1 MDDDDRLTRA
11 RILLELGELDAAEA
25 DVVELLD
32 AVPDDLDALN
42 LYAKIKHVRG
52 ELSQAI
58 ACWAQLHA
66 RSPHNEVARMHLE
79 SLFHLATDPARGAEH
94 VLALGPARG
103 SGIARRP
110 TAWLEL
116 EEACRLFVAHKPDAA
131 RALCDKIA
139 ARHKGKDRE
148 IFKLA
153 TLASAW
159 LSELAGQLDV
169 ARSILEALGRA
180 RGFEH
185 DTDRILALV
194 RVYERIGTRDTLE
207 SAVRLCTHLEQ
218 RFTKISLASRLATL
232 HRRLG
237 DDARAKT
244 HEALWLEAFK
254 ERMHLPA
261 FDDLVRVAAF
271 TYLPLYGLRTVRLS
285 APARFTPEDPRARA
299 IGDALRGDLASAR
312 AFFESREDPLDR
324 KYLADVA
331 VLDEDFDRAAQL
343 YLEVFAIDPDDRRIL
358 AWLLDHADRAPAI
371 AARLRAP
378 EVASWVRE
386 ALDAATRDAP
396 LSASTARRRATFLRI
411 VADHEAALS
420 AEERAVA
427 LEEAAARDA
436 SPIGRVNAAG
446 AYRFVGKA
454 KGIVHQIWADRAT
467 TAPGRGGTLANDDVL
482 GNLTPEMRHGVR
494 NVFFAVR
501 EWARA
506 KLPHRTRDLLDWNY
520 GYKVTKEDE
529 PSGGLSAGLPTALA
543 FLSVFLQRP
552 VPSDV
557 ASSGILVADAHDVLE
572 VRLVGDAEYK
582 GRGAYHAHVRTLL
595 LPAANRPVLG
605 TTPLVPKAICDEIV
619 RFVPNLDAAAKLVF
633 GEDVFLEG

>member
-1 MDDDDRLTRA
+1 MNDDERLARA
-11 RILLELGELDAAEA
+11 RILLELGEHDAAEA

-66 RSPHNEVARMHLE
+66 RSPHNELARMHLE

-103 SGIARRP
+103 GLQRRP

-116 EEACRLFVAHKPDAA
+116 EEACRLFVSQKPDAA

-139 ARHKGKDRE
+139 ARNKAKDRE
-148 IFKLA
+148 VFKLA
-153 TLASAW
+153 TLAGAW
-159 LSELAGQLDV
+159 FAELSGQLDL
-169 ARSILEALGRA
+169 ARSVLEALGRA

-194 RVYERIGTRDTLE
+194 RVYERIGTHDTLE
-207 SAVRLCTHLEQ
+207 SAVRLCAHLEQ
-218 RFTKISLASRLATL
+218 RFTKISLASRLAVL

-237 DDARAKT
+237 DEARAK
-244 HEALWLEAFK
+244 HHDARWLEAFK

-261 FDDLVRVAAF
+261 FDDVVRVAARS
-271 TYLPLYGLRTVRLS
+271 YVPLERLRTVRLS
-285 APARFTPEDPRARA
+285 APARQTHAEPRAQA
-299 IGDALRGDLASAR
+299 IAAALQGALGEAR
-312 AFFESREDPLDR
+312 ALFEASDHPLDR

-331 VLDEDFDRAAQL
+331 VLEEDFGRAAHL
-343 YLEVFAIDPDDRRIL
+343 YLEAFAVDPDDGRVL
-358 AWLLDHADRAPAI
+358 GWLLDHADRAPEI
-371 AARLRAP
+371 AARLCEP
-378 EVASWVRE
+378 EVALRVRT

-396 LSASTARRRATFLRI
+396 LSATVARRRATFLRI
-411 VADHEAALS
+411 VCDVEALRA
-420 AEERAVA
+420 AEERAEA
-427 LEEAAARDA
+427 LEGAAARDA
-436 SPIGRVNAAG
+436 HPIGRVNAAG
-446 AYRFVGKA
+446 VYRFVGKA
-454 KGIVHQIWADRAT
+454 KGIVHQIWADRAA
-467 TAPGRGGTLANDDVL
+467 TAPGRGGSLASDDVL

-552 VPSDV
+552 VPSDI
-557 ASSGILVADAHDVLE
+557 ASSGVIVADAHDVLE
-572 VRLVGDAEYK
+572 VRLIGDAEYK
-582 GRGAYHAHVRTLL
+582 VRGAYNANVRTLL
-595 LPAANRPVLG
+595 LPAANRPALG
-605 TTPLVPKAICDEIV
+605 ATPLVPRAICDEIV
-619 RFVPNLDAAAKLVF
+619 RFVPNLDAAVKLVF
-633 GEDVFLEG
+633 GDDVFGDG